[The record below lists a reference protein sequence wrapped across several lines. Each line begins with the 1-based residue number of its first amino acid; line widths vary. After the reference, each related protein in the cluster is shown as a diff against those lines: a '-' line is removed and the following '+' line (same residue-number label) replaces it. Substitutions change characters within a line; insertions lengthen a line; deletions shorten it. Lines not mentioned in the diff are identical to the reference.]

1 MEALTKL
8 MSALSYI
15 NISGNFRHFER
26 DGHYP
31 KHTNLTI
38 VTAKQINQAVVLSC
52 MTQEE
57 RNTIISVWNDM
68 VLRGRLEADPYS
80 LSQDELV
87 SLQSNDRLNKHI
99 DTVSRNSVLLKTA
112 LKSYTSQA

>member
-1 MEALTKL
+1 
-8 MSALSYI
+8 MSHQNCTVMCSEI
-15 NISGNFRHFER
+15 RQ
-26 DGHYP
+26 
-31 KHTNLTI
+31 
-38 VTAKQINQAVVLSC
+38 VTVKQMQKDVVLLS

-68 VLRGRLEADPYS
+68 VLREKLEADPYS
-80 LSQDELV
+80 LSQDEIV

-99 DTVSRNSVLLKTA
+99 DTLSGNKVLLKTA

>member
-1 MEALTKL
+1 

-68 VLRGRLEADPYS
+68 VLRGRLEDYPYS
-80 LSQDELV
+80 LSQDELT
-87 SLQSNDRLNKHI
+87 SLQTNDRLNEHI
-99 DTVSRNSVLLKTA
+99 DAVSTNKV
-112 LKSYTSQA
+112 

>member
-1 MEALTKL
+1 MCSE
-8 MSALSYI
+8 I
-15 NISGNFRHFER
+15 RQ
-26 DGHYP
+26 
-31 KHTNLTI
+31 
-38 VTAKQINQAVVLSC
+38 VTVKQIRTDVVLSC

-99 DTVSRNSVLLKTA
+99 DTLSGNKVLLKTA

>member
-1 MEALTKL
+1 MCTLL
-8 MSALSYI
+8 
-15 NISGNFRHFER
+15 RQ
-26 DGHYP
+26 
-31 KHTNLTI
+31 
-38 VTAKQINQAVVLSC
+38 VTVKQIRTYVVLFC

-68 VLRGRLEADPYS
+68 VLREKLEADPYS
-80 LSQDELV
+80 LSQDEIV

-99 DTVSRNSVLLKTA
+99 DTLSGNKVLLKTA

>member
-1 MEALTKL
+1 MGCSEK
-8 MSALSYI
+8 
-15 NISGNFRHFER
+15 RQ
-26 DGHYP
+26 
-31 KHTNLTI
+31 
-38 VTAKQINQAVVLSC
+38 VTVKQMQKDVVLLS

-68 VLRGRLEADPYS
+68 VLREKLEADPYS
-80 LSQDELV
+80 LSQDEIV

-99 DTVSRNSVLLKTA
+99 DTLSGNKVLLKTA

>member
-1 MEALTKL
+1 
-8 MSALSYI
+8 
-15 NISGNFRHFER
+15 
-26 DGHYP
+26 
-31 KHTNLTI
+31 
-38 VTAKQINQAVVLSC
+38 

-68 VLRGRLEADPYS
+68 VLRGMLEADPYS